1 MQPQPHRKELERDL
15 HDHLR
20 GSGKH
25 DPHCNSNKKFYSI
38 SRLNEDHVQAWL
50 AQRCAGK
57 IVLDYCCGNG
67 QQALWL
73 ANRGAVAHGID
84 ISPVSIE
91 NARRE
96 ADQRALSGK
105 VTFQVMDAEA
115 TGFADSFF
123 DLIVISGVLHHLDLD
138 RAYRELARILKPNG
152 LIIVTEALRHNL
164 LIHWYRKLTPH
175 LRSAWETE
183 HILGKEEIFSAS
195 RYFGA
200 VRVERFFHLATLG
213 AVPFRN
219 LSLFVPVLN
228 LLQAVDT
235 ALLRLPWLKWQSW
248 MAVFV
253 LEQPI
258 KGPSSS

>member
-1 MQPQPHRKELERDL
+1 MQQSDRKLAERTL

-20 GSGKH
+20 GVGQD
-25 DPHCNSNKKFYSI
+25 DPTYNSNKKFYSI
-38 SRLNEDHVQAWL
+38 SRLNEGHVQAWL
-50 AQRCAGK
+50 LQRCAGK
-57 IVLDYCCGNG
+57 TVLDYCCGNG

-73 ANRGAVAHGID
+73 ADHGAVAHGFD
-84 ISPVSIE
+84 ISPVSVE

-96 ADQRALSGK
+96 SQRRGLSSK

-123 DLIVISGVLHHLDLD
+123 DLIVINGVLHHLDLD

-152 LIIVTEALRHNL
+152 LIIATEALRHNL

-195 RYFGA
+195 RYFEE
-200 VRVERFFHLATLG
+200 VHVERFFHLATLG

-219 LSLFVPVLN
+219 SPLFIPMLN
-228 LLQAVDT
+228 ALQAIDT
-235 ALLRLPWLKWQSW
+235 ALLRLPWFKWQSW

-253 LEQPI
+253 LGQPI
-258 KGPSSS
+258 KRQSSS